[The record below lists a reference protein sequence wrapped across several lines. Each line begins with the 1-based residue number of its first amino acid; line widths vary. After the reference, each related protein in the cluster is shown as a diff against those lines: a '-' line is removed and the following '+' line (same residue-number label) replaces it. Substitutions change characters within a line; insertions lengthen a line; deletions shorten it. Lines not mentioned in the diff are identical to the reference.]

1 MASAMRAVRK
11 KAGVALVAAALV
23 CGAAACSSSSEG
35 GDKAGGGEQ
44 RAEQTPAMRPA
55 AAVRKAAE
63 RSERLTSFHYRAKG
77 TVPGQG
83 KVEAEAGMSIE
94 PLAMSLKSTVTGG
107 ADAGEA
113 EIRLI
118 DEVLYIGMG
127 KPQPEMDGKSWMKF
141 GGKGLGGAKGPR
153 GGGLSSQAQKNP
165 AAESTFL
172 TGSKD
177 VKLVGTETVEGV
189 RTRHYRGTVS
199 LDELRASLT
208 GSDGK
213 RREQR
218 EKSLEQ
224 YEELGIGTLDMD
236 LWIDGDDRTKQF
248 RMRGKAEEGPMDM
261 TLTFLDFNKPVEVK
275 APPAAEVF
283 DFAKEMAALAEE

>member
-35 GDKAGGGEQ
+35 GDETGGGE
-44 RAEQTPAMRPA
+44 RGAEQTPAMRPA

-63 RSERLTSFHYRAKG
+63 RSEKLTSFHYRAKG

-83 KVEAEAGMSIE
+83 KVEAEAGMSVE

-113 EIRLI
+113 EIRLV
-118 DEVLYIGMG
+118 DGVLYIGTG
-127 KPQPEMDGKSWMKF
+127 EPQPEMDGKSWMKF
-141 GGKGLGGAKGPR
+141 GGKELGGAKGPR

-172 TGSKD
+172 TGSKN
-177 VKLVGTETVEGV
+177 VKLVGTETVEGT

-199 LDELRASLT
+199 LDELRASLA
-208 GSDGK
+208 GADGK

-224 YEELGIGTLDMD
+224 YEELGIGALDMD
-236 LWIDGDDRTKQF
+236 VWIDGEDRTKQF

-283 DFAKEMAALAEE
+283 DFAEEMAALAEE